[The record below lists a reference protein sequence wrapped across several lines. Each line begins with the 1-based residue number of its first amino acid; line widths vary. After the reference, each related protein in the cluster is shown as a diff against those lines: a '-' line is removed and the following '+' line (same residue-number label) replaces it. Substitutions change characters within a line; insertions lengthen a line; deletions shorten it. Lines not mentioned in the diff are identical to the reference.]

1 MHYIIGDNMN
11 KSIWGFDKSSY
22 NYTKKNI
29 DCDVLIIGGGMCGM
43 TTLLMLL
50 DSNKKVV
57 LIDSN
62 RVGSGIT
69 NKTTGK
75 ISVMQ
80 GYNYQN
86 ISKISKNLAYDYMHS
101 QVYST
106 KKLVRL
112 IKEFNI
118 PCDLSKNSSYLFTNS
133 NDNIKKIVNEKN
145 LLDKVL
151 KCEIIDSLPNGYP
164 CLYGI
169 KSDHSFVFNPI
180 KYISFIK
187 NLCKDK
193 MDIYEYTRALSIT
206 RKLDYFLVKTNKNK
220 IKAKQIVICT
230 HYPILVKKLFFPIVT
245 SITKEYVVCGETQDV
260 HDSNMFYN
268 DDNVISMRYY
278 GNSMIYASGND
289 LLGDRLNHKK
299 NINSVIKDFK
309 RHFNY
314 PIKYTWYNYDITST
328 DYLPIIGEVEK
339 NIYVATAFNKWG
351 MTNSVL
357 SASILSDLI
366 KGKKNRYADIF
377 SINRKSLINS
387 YCIRNMFDNVV
398 TFFKPKKRNIS
409 YEYIDGIKYAVYTDI
424 NGIQHKI
431 IDKCPHLG
439 CGLIFNEVDKTW
451 DCPCHGS
458 RYDID
463 GKVIHGPSNMSIK
476 KK

>member
-1 MHYIIGDNMN
+1 MN
-11 KSIWGFDKSSY
+11 KSIWGYDKENY

-29 DCDVLIIGGGMCGM
+29 DCDVLIIGGGMCGI
-43 TTLLMLL
+43 TTALMLL
-50 DSNKKVV
+50 DSDKKVV
-57 LIDSN
+57 LIDAN

-80 GYNYQN
+80 EYNYQKISN
-86 ISKISKNLAYDYMHS
+86 ISKDLAYTYMHS
-101 QVYST
+101 QVYAV

-112 IKEFNI
+112 IDKYNI
-118 PCDLSKNSSYLFTNS
+118 PCDLNKNYSYLFTNS
-133 NDNIKKIVNEKN
+133 NDNIKKIINEKN

-151 KCEIIDSLPNGYP
+151 KCEIIDRLPNGYP

-187 NLCKDK
+187 NLCKNK
-193 MDIYEYTRALSIT
+193 IDIYEYTRVLSIT

-220 IKAKQIVICT
+220 ITAKKVIICT
-230 HYPILVKKLFFPIVT
+230 HYPILVKKLFFPLVT
-245 SITKEYVVCGETQDV
+245 SITKEYVVCGETNDV
-260 HDSNMFYN
+260 HNSNMICN
-268 DDNVISMRYY
+268 DGNVVSMRYY
-278 GNSMIYASGND
+278 KDNMIYAGGND
-289 LLGDRLNHKK
+289 LLGGKLNHKK
-299 NINSVIKDFK
+299 NINNVIKDFK

-314 PIKYTWYNYDITST
+314 PIKYAWYNYDITST

-339 NIYVATAFNKWG
+339 NIFVATAFNKWG

-357 SASILSDLI
+357 AASILSDLI
-366 KGKKNRYADIF
+366 KEKKNKYVDVF
-377 SINRKSLINS
+377 SIKRKSLINS
-387 YCIRNMFDNVV
+387 SCFKNMFDNVV
-398 TFFKPKKRNIS
+398 TYFKPKKKDIT
-409 YEYIDGIKYAVYTDI
+409 YEYIDGIKYAVYTDSD
-424 NGIQHKI
+424 GVSHKI

-439 CGLIFNEVDKTW
+439 CGLIFNFVDKTW

-458 RYDID
+458 RYDIN
-463 GKVIHGPSNMSIK
+463 GKVIHGPSSSSIK

>member
-1 MHYIIGDNMN
+1 MN
-11 KSIWGFDKSSY
+11 KSIWGYDKEKY

-50 DSNKKVV
+50 DSDKKVV

-69 NKTTGK
+69 CKTTGK
-75 ISVMQ
+75 FSVMQ
-80 GYNYQN
+80 EYNYQK
-86 ISKISKNLAYDYMHS
+86 IADISKNLAFDYMHS
-101 QVYST
+101 QVYSV
-106 KKLVRL
+106 KKLLRL
-112 IKEFNI
+112 IKKYDI
-118 PCDLSKNSSYLFTNS
+118 PCDLNKNYSYLFTNS
-133 NDNIKKIVNEKN
+133 SDNIKKIIDEKN
-145 LLDKVL
+145 LLDNVL
-151 KCEIIDSLPNGYP
+151 KCSIIDKLPNGYP

-193 MDIYEYTRALSIT
+193 FNIYEYTSALSIT

-220 IKAKQIVICT
+220 ITAKKVIICT
-230 HYPILVKKLFFPIVT
+230 HYPILVKKLFFPLVT
-245 SITKEYVVCGETQDV
+245 SITKEYVVCGETNDV
-260 HDSNMFYN
+260 YNSNMICN
-268 DDNVISMRYY
+268 DGNAVSMRYY
-278 GNSMIYASGND
+278 KNNMIYASGND
-289 LLGDRLNHKK
+289 LLGGILNHKK
-299 NINSVIKDFK
+299 NINEVVNDFK

-328 DYLPIIGEVEK
+328 DYLPIIGEVSK
-339 NIYVATAFNKWG
+339 DIFIATAFNKWG

-366 KGKKNRYADIF
+366 KGNKNKYADVF
-377 SINRKSLINS
+377 SVKRKSLINTA
-387 YCIRNMFDNVV
+387 CIKNMFDNVV
-398 TFFKPKKRNIS
+398 TYFKPKKKNIT
-409 YEYIDGIKYAVYTDI
+409 YEYIDGVKYAVYTD
-424 NGIQHKI
+424 NDGVCHKI

-463 GKVIHGPSNMSIK
+463 GRVIHGPSSLSIK

>member
-1 MHYIIGDNMN
+1 MN
-11 KSIWGFDKSSY
+11 KSIWGYNKSSY

-43 TTLLMLL
+43 STLLMLS
-50 DSNKKVV
+50 DSDKKVI

-69 NKTTGK
+69 SKTTGK

-80 GYNYQN
+80 EYNYQN
-86 ISKISKNLAYDYMHS
+86 ISKISKSLAIDYMHS
-101 QVYST
+101 QVYSV

-112 IKEFNI
+112 INDYNI
-118 PCDLSKNSSYLFTNS
+118 PCDLNKNYSYLFTNS
-133 NDNIKKIVNEKN
+133 REKKKKIIDEKN

-151 KCEIIDSLPNGYP
+151 KCEIIDKLPNGYP

-193 MDIYEYTRALSIT
+193 IYEYTRALSIT
-206 RKLDYFLVKTNKNK
+206 RKLDYFLIKTNKNK
-220 IKAKQIVICT
+220 ISAKKVIICT
-230 HYPILVKKLFFPIVT
+230 HYPILVKKLFFPLVT
-245 SITKEYVVCGETQDV
+245 SITKEYVVCAETNDV
-260 HDSNMFYN
+260 HNSNMICN
-268 DDNVISMRYY
+268 DGNVVSMRYY
-278 GNSMIYASGND
+278 KDNMIYASGND
-289 LLGDRLNHKK
+289 LLGGKLNHKK
-299 NINSVIKDFK
+299 NINSVINDFR

-314 PIKYTWYNYDITST
+314 PIKYTWYDYDITST
-328 DYLPIIGEVEK
+328 DYLPIIGEVSK
-339 NIYVATAFNKWG
+339 DIFIATGFNKWG
-351 MTNSVL
+351 MTNSIL

-366 KGKKNRYADIF
+366 KGNKNKYVDVF
-377 SINRKSLINS
+377 SIKRKSLINTS
-387 YCIRNMFDNVV
+387 CFKNMFDNVV
-398 TFFKPKKRNIS
+398 TYFKPKKKNIT
-409 YEYIDGIKYAVYTDI
+409 YEYIDGVKYAVYTD
-424 NGIQHKI
+424 NDGVCHKI

-451 DCPCHGS
+451 YCPCHGS

-463 GKVIHGPSNMSIK
+463 GRVIHGPSSLSIK

>member
-1 MHYIIGDNMN
+1 MN
-11 KSIWGFDKSSY
+11 KSIWGYDKSNYS
-22 NYTKKNI
+22 YTKKNI
-29 DCDVLIIGGGMCGM
+29 DCDVLIIGGGMCGIN
-43 TTLLMLL
+43 TALMLL
-50 DSNKKVV
+50 DSDKKVV

-69 NKTTGK
+69 SKTTGK

-80 GYNYQN
+80 EYNYQN
-86 ISKISKNLAYDYMHS
+86 ISNISTDLAYDYMHS
-101 QVYST
+101 QVYSV

-112 IKEFNI
+112 IKHYNI
-118 PCDLSKNSSYLFTNS
+118 PCDLNKNYSYLFTNS
-133 NDNIKKIVNEKN
+133 NDNIKKVINEKN

-151 KCEIIDSLPNGYP
+151 KCEIIDKLPNGYP

-180 KYISFIK
+180 KYINYVK
-187 NLCKDK
+187 DLCKNK
-193 MDIYEYTRALSIT
+193 IPIYEHTRAINIT
-206 RKLDYFLVKTNKNK
+206 RKLDYFLIKTNKNR
-220 IKAKQIVICT
+220 INAKQVIICT
-230 HYPILVKKLFFPIVT
+230 HYPILVKKLFFPLVT
-245 SITKEYVVCGETQDV
+245 NITKEYVVCGETKDV
-260 HDSNMFYN
+260 HNSNMICN
-268 DDNVISMRYY
+268 DDNVVSMRYY
-278 GNSMIYASGND
+278 KDNMIYASGND
-289 LLGDRLNHKK
+289 LLGGKLNHKK

-314 PIKYTWYNYDITST
+314 PIKYTWYNYDITSN

-339 NIYVATAFNKWG
+339 DIFVATAFNKWG

-366 KGKKNRYADIF
+366 KGNKNKYTNVF
-377 SINRKSLINS
+377 SIKRKSLINS
-387 YCIRNMFDNVV
+387 VCIKNMFDNVV
-398 TFFKPKKRNIS
+398 TYFKPKKKNIT
-409 YEYIDGIKYAVYTDI
+409 YEYIDGIKYAIYTDI
-424 NGIQHKI
+424 DGVCHKI

-463 GKVIHGPSNMSIK
+463 GKVIHGPSSSSIK

>member
-1 MHYIIGDNMN
+1 MN
-11 KSIWGFDKSSY
+11 KSIWGYDKENY

-29 DCDVLIIGGGMCGM
+29 DCDVLIIGGGMCGI
-43 TTLLMLL
+43 TTALMLL
-50 DSNKKVV
+50 DSDKKVV
-57 LIDSN
+57 LIDAN

-80 GYNYQN
+80 EYNYQKISN
-86 ISKISKNLAYDYMHS
+86 ISKDLAYTYMHS
-101 QVYST
+101 QVYAV

-112 IKEFNI
+112 IDKYNI
-118 PCDLSKNSSYLFTNS
+118 PCDLNKNYSYLFTNS

-151 KCEIIDSLPNGYP
+151 KCEIIDKLPNGYP

-187 NLCKDK
+187 NLCKNEI
-193 MDIYEYTRALSIT
+193 DIYEYTRALSIT

-220 IKAKQIVICT
+220 ITAKKVIICT
-230 HYPILVKKLFFPIVT
+230 HYPILVKKLFFPLVT
-245 SITKEYVVCGETQDV
+245 SITKEYVVCGETNDV
-260 HDSNMFYN
+260 HNSNMICN
-268 DDNVISMRYY
+268 DGNVVSMRYY
-278 GNSMIYASGND
+278 KDNMIYAGGND
-289 LLGDRLNHKK
+289 LLGGKLNHKK
-299 NINSVIKDFK
+299 NINNVIKDFK

-339 NIYVATAFNKWG
+339 NISVATAFNKWG

-357 SASILSDLI
+357 AASILSDLI
-366 KGKKNRYADIF
+366 KEKKNKYVDVF
-377 SINRKSLINS
+377 SIKRKSLINS
-387 YCIRNMFDNVV
+387 SCFKNMFDNVV
-398 TFFKPKKRNIS
+398 TYFKPKKKDIT
-409 YEYIDGIKYAVYTDI
+409 YEYIDGIKYAVYTDSD
-424 NGIQHKI
+424 GVRHKI

-439 CGLIFNEVDKTW
+439 CGLIFNSVDKTW

-458 RYDID
+458 RYDIN
-463 GKVIHGPSNMSIK
+463 GKVIHGPSSSSIK